1 MSTRRVLYT
10 ENSYLVTLRQ
20 KVKPTRTVMNIEN
33 QKHMWNCLFLGGKG
47 DGGLASDI
55 ADQTSET
62 PGSMRK
68 QALIIDDHPI
78 VRDGMKELLQQSF
91 PSIIIKSS
99 CGSSGASGLLRE
111 LCAYPWSFV
120 VLDLNL
126 PGVNGLDIIKKTH
139 TCCPKLPIFAFS
151 LYSQRQYAARV
162 LRAGAVGYVSKDCS
176 PQVLVQVVQQFL
188 EGEPVKQ
195 LRGLSKPL
203 LSDRELQVL
212 TLLVRGESRK
222 NISAKLGITVKTI
235 STHMVRLMRKLDV
248 SNIVELIRYAIEER
262 LVD

>member
-1 MSTRRVLYT
+1 
-10 ENSYLVTLRQ
+10 
-20 KVKPTRTVMNIEN
+20 MNIEN
-33 QKHMWNCLFLGGKG
+33 QKNIVDCLLLGRTG
-47 DGGLASDI
+47 DGRLTSGVPYH
-55 ADQTSET
+55 TSEPPIT
-62 PGSMRK
+62 MRG
-68 QALIIDDHPI
+68 QALVVDDHPI

-91 PSIIIKSS
+91 PSIVIKSS
-99 CGSSGASGLLRE
+99 SGTSGLLQE

-126 PGVNGLDIIKKTH
+126 PGVNGLDIIKKTREM
-139 TCCPKLPIFAFS
+139 CPEVPIFAFS

-162 LRAGAVGYVSKDCS
+162 LRAGAVAYVSKDCS
-176 PQVLVQVVQQFL
+176 PQMLIQVVKKFL
-188 EGEPVKQ
+188 EGEPIKQ

-212 TLLVRGESRK
+212 TLLVKGESRK

-248 SNIVELIRYAIEER
+248 GNIVELIRYAIEER

>member
-1 MSTRRVLYT
+1 
-10 ENSYLVTLRQ
+10 
-20 KVKPTRTVMNIEN
+20 MNIEN
-33 QKHMWNCLFLGGKG
+33 QKHMLNFLFLGGKG
-47 DGGLASDI
+47 DGGLASGI
-55 ADQTSET
+55 AYQTGET
-62 PGSMRK
+62 PVSMRR
-68 QALIIDDHPI
+68 QALIVDDHPI

-91 PSIIIKSS
+91 PSIVIKSS
-99 CGSSGASGLLRE
+99 SGSSGTSGLLQE

-126 PGVNGLDIIKKTH
+126 PEVNGLDIIKKTH
-139 TCCPKLPIFAFS
+139 ARCPKLPIFAFS

-162 LRAGAVGYVSKDCS
+162 LRAGAVAYISKDCS
-176 PQVLVQVVQQFL
+176 PQVLIQVVQQFL

-212 TLLVRGESRK
+212 TLLVKGESRK
-222 NISAKLGITVKTI
+222 HISAKLGITVKTI

>member
-1 MSTRRVLYT
+1 
-10 ENSYLVTLRQ
+10 
-20 KVKPTRTVMNIEN
+20 MNIEN
-33 QKHMWNCLFLGGKG
+33 QKHIVNFLCLDGKG
-47 DGGLASDI
+47 DGGLSSAI
-55 ADQTSET
+55 AYQTGKT
-62 PGSMRK
+62 PVSMRR
-68 QALIIDDHPI
+68 QALIVDDHPI

-91 PSIIIKSS
+91 PSIVIKSS
-99 CGSSGASGLLRE
+99 SGSSGSSGTSGLLQE

-126 PGVNGLDIIKKTH
+126 PEVNGLDIIKKVH
-139 TCCPKLPIFAFS
+139 AYCPKVPIFAFS

-162 LRAGAVGYVSKDCS
+162 LRAGAVAYVSKDCS

-188 EGEPVKQ
+188 EGETVKQ

-212 TLLVRGESRK
+212 TLLVKGESRK

-248 SNIVELIRYAIEER
+248 RNIVELIRYAIEER